1 MEPKQ
6 RLDLGNIFMR
16 AAVKL
21 EGLLKAEGIVVVI
34 NPEKPRKGFFEVR
47 TKGKKVVSLGPMPRP
62 FKALRALEM
71 DDVAKDV
78 IAAIGK

>member
-1 MEPKQ
+1 M
-6 RLDLGNIFMR
+6 
-16 AAVKL
+16 
-21 EGLLKAEGIVVVI
+21 I